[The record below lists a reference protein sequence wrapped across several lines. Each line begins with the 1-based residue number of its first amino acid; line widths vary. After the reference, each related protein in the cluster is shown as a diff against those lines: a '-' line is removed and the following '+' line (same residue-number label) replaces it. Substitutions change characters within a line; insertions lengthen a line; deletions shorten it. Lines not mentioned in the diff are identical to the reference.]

1 MLTDYSQ
8 APRCQSHIISY
19 LFRFLD
25 QKLILENTR
34 YAHIG
39 SSLHLILDV
48 EVTEQSLDRWHQKG
62 LQRAKEYELW
72 VWLKTPSSIHTK
84 KYSTNCHP
92 ATPPHK
98 KKNQS
103 SKPNGTCAIWTVRT
117 SWRSIGTQSNKY
129 MLRPDRL
136 STSAGRR
143 KNLRYEFKIR
153 NRIVQQKPKWH
164 KSGTI
169 KSVDGLCSTLTLIP
183 RPKSLVRT
191 RAV

>member
-8 APRCQSHIISY
+8 APRWQSHIISY
-19 LFRFLD
+19 LSRFLD

-39 SSLHLILDV
+39 PSLHLILDV

-84 KYSTNCHP
+84 KSSINCHP

-98 KKNQS
+98 KKINLQN
-103 SKPNGTCAIWTVRT
+103 PMAPAQFEQLEPAGVRLELKVT
-117 SWRSIGTQSNKY
+117 NICWGLTAWA
-129 MLRPDRL
+129 RPREE
-136 STSAGRR
+136 
-143 KNLRYEFKIR
+143 KNSRYEFKIR
-153 NRIVQQKPKWH
+153 NRKVQQKPKWH
-164 KSGTI
+164 KSGTVE
-169 KSVDGLCSTLTLIP
+169 SVDGLCSTLTLIP

>member
-8 APRCQSHIISY
+8 APRWQSHIISY
-19 LFRFLD
+19 LSRFLD

-39 SSLHLILDV
+39 PSLHLILDV

-84 KYSTNCHP
+84 KSSINCHP

-98 KKNQS
+98 KKINLQNPMAPAQFEQLEPAGVRLEL
-103 SKPNGTCAIWTVRT
+103 KVTNTCWGLTAWA
-117 SWRSIGTQSNKY
+117 
-129 MLRPDRL
+129 RPREE
-136 STSAGRR
+136 
-143 KNLRYEFKIR
+143 KNSRYEFKIR
-153 NRIVQQKPKWH
+153 NRKVQQKPKWH
-164 KSGTI
+164 KSGTVE
-169 KSVDGLCSTLTLIP
+169 SVDGLCSTLTLIP

>member
-8 APRCQSHIISY
+8 APRWQSHIISY
-19 LFRFLD
+19 LSRFLD

-39 SSLHLILDV
+39 PSLHLILDV

-84 KYSTNCHP
+84 KSSINCHP
-92 ATPPHK
+92 ATSPHK
-98 KKNQS
+98 KKINLQNPMAPAQFEQLEPAGVRLEL
-103 SKPNGTCAIWTVRT
+103 KVTNTCWCLTAWA
-117 SWRSIGTQSNKY
+117 
-129 MLRPDRL
+129 RPREE
-136 STSAGRR
+136 
-143 KNLRYEFKIR
+143 KNSRYEFKIR
-153 NRIVQQKPKWH
+153 NREVQQKPKWH
-164 KSGTI
+164 KSGTVE
-169 KSVDGLCSTLTLIP
+169 SVDGLCSTLTLIP